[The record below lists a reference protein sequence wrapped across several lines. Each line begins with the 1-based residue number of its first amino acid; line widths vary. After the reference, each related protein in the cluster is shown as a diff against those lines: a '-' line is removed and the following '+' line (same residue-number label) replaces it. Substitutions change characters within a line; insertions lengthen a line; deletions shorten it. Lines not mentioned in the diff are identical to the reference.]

1 MFLNSF
7 FNVLIMKKHLN
18 TPTLSSKKAPEE
30 SIRTIQKQPNPPTNI
45 SEATPKEDF
54 KENLEIFP
62 LISNRNGHLSS
73 KDHQNF
79 SEFKVEI
86 EKKYKRSVMN
96 KIYSFP
102 RGDDYFSD
110 NSSIDSLRSIEEYD
124 LTSQNYERNVDEMK
138 NSGKFGEAPNST
150 DGQALFE
157 REIEKLNK
165 EIDYYKNHRL
175 RTDSK
180 EKDFQRQ
187 NNFKPTT
194 VSQRRND
201 GLSSKERPHYIKLLN
216 LLEESNDLDLRKS
229 ENKRTPSNSHSC
241 ARKREISSKRT
252 PNQLKTEKSQCTFDK
267 KIAKTFENCCEIKEN
282 LEINIESDF
291 RSVSRR
297 RLAEAS
303 RSKSK
308 SKPPMAMERRILSP
322 VSYTYMN
329 ELKFIFYDKNL
340 FIFWI

>member
-1 MFLNSF
+1 
-7 FNVLIMKKHLN
+7 MKKHLN

-73 KDHQNF
+73 KEHQNF

-86 EKKYKRSVMN
+86 EKRYKRSVMN

-102 RGDDYFSD
+102 RNDDYFSD
-110 NSSIDSLRSIEEYD
+110 NSSIDSLKSVDEYD

-138 NSGKFGEAPNST
+138 NSGKFGEASNSI
-150 DGQALFE
+150 DGQALFDK
-157 REIEKLNK
+157 EIEKLNK
-165 EIDYYKNHRL
+165 EIEYYKNHRL
-175 RTDSK
+175 RTASK
-180 EKDFQRQ
+180 EKDLERQ
-187 NNFKPTT
+187 NNFKPTGT
-194 VSQRRND
+194 ASQRRND

-216 LLEESNDLDLRKS
+216 LLEESNDLDLRRS

-241 ARKREISSKRT
+241 ARKRDISSKRT
-252 PNQLKTEKSQCTFDK
+252 PNQMKTEKSQCAFDK

-282 LEINIESDF
+282 LEINIDSDF
-291 RSVSRR
+291 RSVSRG
-297 RLAEAS
+297 RLADAS

-308 SKPPMAMERRILSP
+308 SKPPMTMERRILSP

-329 ELKFIFYDKNL
+329 ELKFIFYDINL

>member
-1 MFLNSF
+1 
-7 FNVLIMKKHLN
+7 MKKHLN

-62 LISNRNGHLSS
+62 LISNRNDHLSS
-73 KDHQNF
+73 KEHQNF
-79 SEFKVEI
+79 YEFKVEI
-86 EKKYKRSVMN
+86 EKKYKKSVMN

-102 RGDDYFSD
+102 RSDDYFSD
-110 NSSIDSLRSIEEYD
+110 NSSMDSLRSMEEYD

-138 NSGKFGEAPNST
+138 NSGKFGEASNSN
-150 DGQALFE
+150 DGQALFQM
-157 REIEKLNK
+157 EIEKLNK
-165 EIDYYKNHRL
+165 EIEYYKNHRL
-175 RTDSK
+175 RTASK
-180 EKDFQRQ
+180 EKELERQ
-187 NNFKPTT
+187 NNFKPAGN
-194 VSQRRND
+194 VSSQRRNE

-241 ARKREISSKRT
+241 ARKRDISSKRT

-282 LEINIESDF
+282 LEINIDSDF
-291 RSVSRR
+291 RSVSRG
-297 RLAEAS
+297 RLGDAS

-308 SKPPMAMERRILSP
+308 SKPPMTMERRILSP

-329 ELKFIFYDKNL
+329 ELKFIFYDISL